1 MFTNC
6 YQEIDEFTC
15 VILAKHNPIISILVT
30 YKNRLEI
37 LVQSIIMIIIVSQS
51 LWLYVQAQRIYHV
64 EIFGKLA

>member
-6 YQEIDEFTC
+6 YLEIDEFACT
-15 VILAKHNPIISILVT
+15 ILAKCNPIINILIT
-30 YKNRLEI
+30 YKNRLDI